1 MKRELDYI
9 YIEDSLGGNQDWL
22 PEFDMNRGG
31 CAAVTACDLCMYL
44 ARLDEFE
51 DLFKFKELSREN
63 FIKFASVMK
72 PYLTPRYHGIDY
84 LEIYLSGLGDYWRS
98 VNYNKRRLE
107 GLSGQADFKFA
118 LEAVKSQLDLNI
130 PVPYL
135 MLNHAD
141 NKFEDFEW
149 HWFMLAGYDELD
161 DNANIL
167 VKAVTY
173 GEAAWLNFNEL
184 WNTGCDRRGGLIKVL
199 ENF

>member
-9 YIEDSLGGNQDWL
+9 YIDNCIGCNQDWL

-44 ARLDEFE
+44 SKLDNFE
-51 DLFKFKELSREN
+51 NLYKFKDLTREN
-63 FIKFASVMK
+63 FIKFASIMK

-84 LEIYLSGLGDYWRS
+84 LEIYLCGLGDYWRS
-98 VNYNKRRLE
+98 VNYNIRRLE
-107 GLSGQADFKFA
+107 GLAGSASFNFA
-118 LEAVKSQLDLNI
+118 LEAVKSQIDLNLPI
-130 PVPYL
+130 PYL

-161 DNANIL
+161 DNIL

-173 GEAAWLNFNEL
+173 GEVTWLDFKAL
-184 WNTGCDRRGGLIKVL
+184 WNTGCERRGGLIKVL
-199 ENF
+199 NNF

>member
-9 YIEDSLGGNQDWL
+9 YIDNCIGGNQDWL

-44 ARLDEFE
+44 AKLDNFE
-51 DLFKFKELSREN
+51 NLYKFKDWTREN
-63 FIKFASVMK
+63 FINFASIMK

-84 LEIYLSGLGDYWRS
+84 LEIYLCGLGDYWRS
-98 VNYNKRRLE
+98 VNYNIRRLE
-107 GLSGQADFKFA
+107 GLAGSASFNFA
-118 LEAVKSQLDLNI
+118 LEAVKSQIDLNLPI
-130 PVPYL
+130 PYL

-161 DNANIL
+161 DNIL

-173 GEAAWLNFNEL
+173 GEVTWLDFKAL
-184 WNTGCDRRGGLIKVL
+184 WNTGCERRGGLIKVL
-199 ENF
+199 NNF

>member
-9 YIEDSLGGNQDWL
+9 YIDNCIGGNQDWL

-44 ARLDEFE
+44 AKLDNFE
-51 DLFKFKELSREN
+51 NLYKFKDWTREN
-63 FIKFASVMK
+63 FIKFASIMK

-84 LEIYLSGLGDYWRS
+84 LEIYLCGLGDYWRS
-98 VNYNKRRLE
+98 VNYNIRRLE
-107 GLSGQADFKFA
+107 GLAGSASFNFA
-118 LEAVKSQLDLNI
+118 LEAVKSQIDLNLPI
-130 PVPYL
+130 PYL

-161 DNANIL
+161 DNIL

-173 GEAAWLNFNEL
+173 GEVTWLDFKAL
-184 WNTGCDRRGGLIKVL
+184 WNTGCERRGGLIKVL
-199 ENF
+199 NNF

>member
-9 YIEDSLGGNQDWL
+9 YIDNCIGGNQDWL

-44 ARLDEFE
+44 AKLDNFE
-51 DLFKFKELSREN
+51 NLYKFKDLTREN
-63 FIKFASVMK
+63 FIKFASIMK

-84 LEIYLSGLGDYWRS
+84 LEIYLCGLGDYWRS
-98 VNYNKRRLE
+98 VNYNIRRLE
-107 GLSGQADFKFA
+107 GLAGSASFNFA
-118 LEAVKSQLDLNI
+118 LEAVKSQIDLNLPI
-130 PVPYL
+130 PYL

-161 DNANIL
+161 DNIL

-173 GEAAWLNFNEL
+173 GEVTWLDFKAL
-184 WNTGCDRRGGLIKVL
+184 WNTGCERRGGLIKVL
-199 ENF
+199 NNF

>member
-1 MKRELDYI
+1 M
-9 YIEDSLGGNQDWL
+9 
-22 PEFDMNRGG
+22 
-31 CAAVTACDLCMYL
+31 
-44 ARLDEFE
+44 
-51 DLFKFKELSREN
+51 
-63 FIKFASVMK
+63 
-72 PYLTPRYHGIDY
+72 
-84 LEIYLSGLGDYWRS
+84 
-98 VNYNKRRLE
+98 
-107 GLSGQADFKFA
+107 SGQADFKFA

-161 DNANIL
+161 DGKNIL

-184 WNTGCDRRGGLIKVL
+184 WNTGCDRRGGLIKVI

>member
-9 YIEDSLGGNQDWL
+9 YIDNCIGGNQDWL

-44 ARLDEFE
+44 AKLDNFE
-51 DLFKFKELSREN
+51 NLYKFKDLTREN
-63 FIKFASVMK
+63 FIKFASIMK

-84 LEIYLSGLGDYWRS
+84 LEIYLCGLGDYWRS
-98 VNYNKRRLE
+98 VNYNLRRLE
-107 GLSGQADFKFA
+107 GLAGSASFNFA
-118 LEAVKSQLDLNI
+118 LEAVKSQIDLNLPI
-130 PVPYL
+130 PYL

-161 DNANIL
+161 DNIL

-173 GEAAWLNFNEL
+173 GEVTWLDFKAL
-184 WNTGCDRRGGLIKVL
+184 WNTGCERRGGLIKVL
-199 ENF
+199 NNF

>member
-9 YIEDSLGGNQDWL
+9 YIDNCIGCNQDWL

-44 ARLDEFE
+44 AKLDNFE
-51 DLFKFKELSREN
+51 NLYKFKDWTREN
-63 FIKFASVMK
+63 FINFASIMK

-84 LEIYLSGLGDYWRS
+84 LEIYLCGLGDYWRS
-98 VNYNKRRLE
+98 VNYNIRRLE
-107 GLSGQADFKFA
+107 GLAGSASFNFA
-118 LEAVKSQLDLNI
+118 LEAVKSQIDLNLPI
-130 PVPYL
+130 PYL

-161 DNANIL
+161 DNIL

-173 GEAAWLNFNEL
+173 GEVTWLDFKAL
-184 WNTGCDRRGGLIKVL
+184 WNTGCKRRGGLIKVL
-199 ENF
+199 NNF

>member
-9 YIEDSLGGNQDWL
+9 YIDNCIGCNQDWL

-44 ARLDEFE
+44 AKLDNFE
-51 DLFKFKELSREN
+51 NLYTFKDLTREN
-63 FIKFASVMK
+63 FIKFASIMK

-84 LEIYLSGLGDYWRS
+84 LEIYLCGLGDYWRS
-98 VNYNKRRLE
+98 VNYNIRRLE
-107 GLSGQADFKFA
+107 GLAGSASFNFA
-118 LEAVKSQLDLNI
+118 LEAVKSQIDLNLPI
-130 PVPYL
+130 PYL

-161 DNANIL
+161 DNIL

-173 GEAAWLNFNEL
+173 GEAAWLDFKAL
-184 WNTGCDRRGGLIKVL
+184 WNTGCERRGGLIKVL
-199 ENF
+199 NNF

>member
-9 YIEDSLGGNQDWL
+9 YIDNCIGGNQDWL

-44 ARLDEFE
+44 SKLDNFE
-51 DLFKFKELSREN
+51 NLYKFKDLTREN
-63 FIKFASVMK
+63 FIKFASIMK

-84 LEIYLSGLGDYWRS
+84 LEIYLCGLGDYWRS
-98 VNYNKRRLE
+98 VNYNLRRLE
-107 GLSGQADFKFA
+107 GLAGSASFDFA
-118 LEAVKSQLDLNI
+118 LEAVKSQINLNL

-141 NKFEDFEW
+141 DKFDAFEW

-161 DNANIL
+161 DDNIL

-173 GEAAWLNFNEL
+173 GEAEWLDFKAL
-184 WNTGCDRRGGLIKVL
+184 WNTGCERRGGLIRVL
-199 ENF
+199 NNF

>member
-9 YIEDSLGGNQDWL
+9 YIDNCIGCNQDWL

-44 ARLDEFE
+44 AKLDNFE
-51 DLFKFKELSREN
+51 NLYKFKDWTREN
-63 FIKFASVMK
+63 FIKFASIMK

-84 LEIYLSGLGDYWRS
+84 LEIYLCGLGDYWRS
-98 VNYNKRRLE
+98 VNYNLRRLE
-107 GLSGQADFKFA
+107 GLAGSASFNFA
-118 LEAVKSQLDLNI
+118 LEAVKSQIDLNLPI
-130 PVPYL
+130 PYL

-161 DNANIL
+161 DNIL

-173 GEAAWLNFNEL
+173 GEAAWLDFKAL
-184 WNTGCDRRGGLIKVL
+184 WNTGCERRGGLIKVL
-199 ENF
+199 NNF